1 MKVLSIPN
9 SDYKVVT
16 KTNGQITLDVG
27 NDGLVLITGDLQVA
41 GDVTTIQSE
50 TLTVRDNIIQLN
62 VDDPGDAD
70 GISAAFNRESGIEVN
85 RGTTKPDGY
94 VVLSDAVFSIRA
106 NAASERGTWLFK
118 DANGAS
124 MGIQTCSI
132 KTGANE
138 NLFLINQGSGVVT
151 VTGTVDYE
159 KNALDYTNYWPTYPL
174 GVPTLSGPITLK
186 AGGDDVIPNAKALT
200 DYVDSSL
207 FFFDDWQIKE
217 LDTSVSIYDKDL
229 TAVGG
234 FYPNRP
240 VGYTPPLTT
249 KIVFTVDGSERG
261 QFNVNGLNVDNIR
274 AFTDTVSNTS
284 VGNDLILTAGNNT
297 VRIDSVLKLQ
307 EQASNPTSTS
317 TYGKIYSKAPGTGVG
332 TPGKTGLYFVNTLTN
347 DELVAKN
354 RALLFSILF

>member
-1 MKVLSIPN
+1 MKVLNIPN
-9 SDYKVVT
+9 SDYKVIT
-16 KTNGQITLDVG
+16 RNNGQITLDVG

-62 VDDPGDAD
+62 VDDPGDST

-85 RGTTKPDGY
+85 RGTIKPDGY
-94 VVLSDAVFSIRA
+94 IVLSDAVSSIRA
-106 NAASERGTWLFK
+106 NGTSQVGTWLFK

-132 KTGANE
+132 RVGANE
-138 NLFLINQGSGVVT
+138 NLYLVNQGIGIVS

-159 KNALDYTNYWPTYPL
+159 KNFLDYTSYWPLYPA
-174 GVPTLSGPITLK
+174 GSPTFSGPITVVE
-186 AGGDDVIPNAKALT
+186 DDSLVNAKALE
-200 DYVDSSL
+200 DYIASSL

-229 TAVGG
+229 TPIGG
-234 FYPNRP
+234 LYPNRP
-240 VGYTPPLTT
+240 VGYTPPLAT

-261 QFNVNGLNVDNIR
+261 QFNINGLNVDNLR
-274 AFTDTVSNTS
+274 VFTDTVSNTS

-297 VRIDSVLKLQ
+297 VRIDSVVKLQ
-307 EQASNPTSTS
+307 EQGSDPAIAA
-317 TYGKIYSKAPGTGVG
+317 TYGKLYAKAPGTGVG